1 MVLAIKNLSANAE
14 DEGAV
19 GLIPGLGR
27 SPGGR
32 QDNLLQYAC
41 LEDPTVR
48 GAWRATAR
56 GVSKS
61 QTGLKQRGT
70 HACTQRQSM
79 KDLDS
84 GQKVNISLWV
94 LRQGSSSKA
103 VTAFREKNR

>member
-1 MVLAIKNLSANAE
+1 MLAIKNLSAIAG
-14 DEGAV
+14 DEGDV
-19 GLIPGLGR
+19 GLIAGLGR

-56 GVSKS
+56 GVPNS

-70 HACTQRQSM
+70 QACTQKQRM

-84 GQKVNISLWV
+84 GQKFNISLWV

-103 VTAFREKNR
+103 VTAF